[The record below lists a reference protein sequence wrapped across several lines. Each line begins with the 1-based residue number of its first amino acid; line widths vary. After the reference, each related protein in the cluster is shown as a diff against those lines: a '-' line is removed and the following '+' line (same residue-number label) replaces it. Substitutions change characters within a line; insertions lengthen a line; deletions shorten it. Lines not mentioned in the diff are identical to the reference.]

1 MPPFNFIFLETV
13 ATILLALGALGLVTE
28 REQWPTALTQL
39 YASVSPLALLLVGI
53 VLSALAL
60 LYLLAWNRR
69 RGLDCAS

>member
-39 YASVSPLALLLVGI
+39 YANVSPLGLLLLGI
-53 VLSALAL
+53 ALSALAL
-60 LYLLAWNRR
+60 LFLLAWNRR
-69 RGLDCAS
+69 RRLDSTS